1 MSLYRVS
8 ANPRHFS
15 LHPLSLTLSTFYSP
29 SPSSPHP
36 STSSQ
41 PPLHSRPLLFSSP
54 RNSPFLLFF
63 PPVLSFP
70 PLLLS
75 VPPLFNQVWESIYGL
90 HEDNQLPP
98 ANISLPPNVPPAP
111 HLEDCAARTAFR
123 LAAEQRGANG
133 EPPEWARPPKCC
145 GCNPQPPWVRLN
157 RGCDGRG

>member
-1 MSLYRVS
+1 MARRSESSAIRAIRFSILCLIFEVPARCASEPIDPSSHSVGGESGFEHVMSLYR
-8 ANPRHFS
+8 
-15 LHPLSLTLSTFYSP
+15 
-29 SPSSPHP
+29 
-36 STSSQ
+36 
-41 PPLHSRPLLFSSP
+41 
-54 RNSPFLLFF
+54 
-63 PPVLSFP
+63 
-70 PLLLS
+70 
-75 VPPLFNQVWESIYGL
+75 VWESIYGL

-157 RGCDGRG
+157 RWLDERG